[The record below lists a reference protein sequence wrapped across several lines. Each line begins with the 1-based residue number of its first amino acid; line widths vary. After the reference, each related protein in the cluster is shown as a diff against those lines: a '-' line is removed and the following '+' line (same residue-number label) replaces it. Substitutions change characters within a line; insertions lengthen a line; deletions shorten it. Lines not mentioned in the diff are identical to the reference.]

1 MIAYV
6 THTTKGERKM
16 YELIQH
22 LIAFK
27 YACKVNHWSTD
38 NYSKHLLFDR
48 LTEDIDTWV
57 DAIAETYFM
66 AEDKKSV
73 FNANILNP
81 KFVNRDLVKSCETI
95 ISHLEELQNDGET
108 NEGLNSLLSA
118 IEEGFLNKLAL
129 AKLA

>member
-1 MIAYV
+1 
-6 THTTKGERKM
+6 M
-16 YELIQH
+16 YELIQN

-27 YACKVNHWSTD
+27 YACKINHWSTD
-38 NYSKHLLFDR
+38 EYSKHLLYDR

-66 AEDKKSV
+66 ANDNKKI
-73 FNANILNP
+73 FKPDILNS
-81 KFVNRDLVKSCETI
+81 KYVNRNLVTFCESI

>member
-1 MIAYV
+1 
-6 THTTKGERKM
+6 M

-48 LTEDIDTWV
+48 LSEDIDTWV
-57 DAIAETYFM
+57 DEIAETYFM
-66 AEDKKSV
+66 ASDNKSV
-73 FNANILNP
+73 FKPNLLNE
-81 KFVNRDLVKSCETI
+81 KFVNLDLVKSCEKI
-95 ISHLEELQNDGET
+95 ISLLEKLQNDDDT
-108 NEGLNSLLSA
+108 NEGINSLLSG

>member
-1 MIAYV
+1 MQY
-6 THTTKGERKM
+6 
-16 YELIQH
+16 

-27 YACKVNHWSTD
+27 YACKINHWSTD

-57 DAIAETYFM
+57 DSIAENYFM
-66 AEDKKSV
+66 ADDNKKV
-73 FNANILNP
+73 FKPDILNP
-81 KFVNRDLVKSCETI
+81 KLINRDLVKMCMII
-95 ISHLEELQNDGET
+95 ISHLEELQTDGET
-108 NEGLNSLLSA
+108 NEGMNSLLSA